1 MAVQGGSSQSDR
13 REEAQRKDTSRRGWQ
28 LPGGHRWN
36 HRGVAARDGSGG
48 CSPLPLS
55 GFPTILLMGP
65 FVLGSHSPPFP
76 ISRCACIFNRSPTDS
91 QHQVMPQV
99 LLGAQ

>member
-13 REEAQRKDTSRRGWQ
+13 REEAQGKDTSRRGWQ
-28 LPGGHRWN
+28 LPGGPSWN
-36 HRGVAARDGSGG
+36 HTGVAARDDG
-48 CSPLPLS
+48 CSTLPLS
-55 GFPTILLMGP
+55 GFPSILLMGP
-65 FVLGSHSPPFP
+65 FVLGSHHPHFP
-76 ISRCACIFNRSPTDS
+76 ISRCACVFNRSPTDS